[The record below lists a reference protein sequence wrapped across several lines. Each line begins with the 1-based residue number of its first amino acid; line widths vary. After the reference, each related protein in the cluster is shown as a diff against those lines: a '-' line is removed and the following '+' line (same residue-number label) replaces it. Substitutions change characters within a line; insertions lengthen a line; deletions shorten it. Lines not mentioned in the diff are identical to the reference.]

1 MFNISS
7 SDYLNIEKNVLI
19 SNDFYTVS
27 EYKSII
33 DKCLFLVKDIDID
46 DKDINRFIKVYK
58 YVIENINYDNDV
70 VIKSKIEN
78 QTLVGGLF
86 NNKCVCEGYCKI
98 LQQLLSLVNIESVV
112 VGAGGAKES
121 GGHLWNQVKIDDIW
135 YNVDATYDS
144 YLTHNNKEIMK
155 YLVSDSEVH
164 KTAYKIAKKCDIS
177 YDWDN
182 YKRLGG

>member
-1 MFNISS
+1 MKNP
-7 SDYLNIEKNVLI
+7 LNIEKNVLI

-86 NNKCVCEGYCKI
+86 NRAVR
-98 LQQLLSLVNIESVV
+98 Q
-112 VGAGGAKES
+112 AFF
-121 GGHLWNQVKIDDIW
+121 
-135 YNVDATYDS
+135 YNS
-144 YLTHNNKEIMK
+144 
-155 YLVSDSEVH
+155 
-164 KTAYKIAKKCDIS
+164 
-177 YDWDN
+177 
-182 YKRLGG
+182 